1 MAEMSE
7 IRVDLTKNDMEK
19 GSEWTSLDGKFD
31 WEKFL
36 EKHWGKILPALL
48 GLLLVGVGLVF
59 TKASRQQET
68 GIEILPAEE
77 GEVTGSSEKSS
88 LFVDIAGAV
97 INPGVYEL
105 PRESRI
111 NDLLVAAGGLSSEAD
126 REWVEAN
133 LNRAQE
139 LTDGVKV
146 YIPSRGEVENQAPV
160 KSGVVAGQ
168 KTLSTSGEQKYFGV
182 VEPKIGLIN
191 INTASLSELDS
202 LPGIGPA
209 YAQRII
215 DYRENHG
222 GFKSVEEI
230 KNVSGI
236 GTKTFEK
243 IKDKI
248 TI

>member
-19 GSEWTSLDGKFD
+19 GSELTDLQGKFD

-146 YIPSRGEVENQAPV
+146 YIPSRREAESETTI
-160 KSGVVAGQ
+160 KSGVVAG
-168 KTLSTSGEQKYFGV
+168 GQKYFGV
-182 VEPKIGLIN
+182 LEQKTGLVN
-191 INTASLSELDS
+191 INTASQNELDS

-215 DYRENHG
+215 DYRESHG
-222 GFKSVEEI
+222 GFKSIEEV

-236 GTKTFEK
+236 GQKTFEK